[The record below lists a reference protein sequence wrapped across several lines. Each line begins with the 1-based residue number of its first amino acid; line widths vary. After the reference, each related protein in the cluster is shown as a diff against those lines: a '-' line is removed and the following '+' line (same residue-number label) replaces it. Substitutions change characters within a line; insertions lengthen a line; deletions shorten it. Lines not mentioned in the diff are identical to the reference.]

1 MTTTVNLA
9 AKAIRTSVIFGAV
22 ATAGIAAVGGVI
34 GFVIDGWL
42 GVVSALLG
50 SAVALVFMGVTA
62 LSITLGLKFSGGSVI
77 SGVFFATV
85 LGAWFLKFVLFLG
98 AVILIRNLTD
108 LNPAIAFVCVIFA
121 VIAALISDVVAVSR
135 ARIPVVD
142 MVGS

>member
-9 AKAIRTSVIFGAV
+9 AKAIRTSVIFGAI
-22 ATAGIAAVGGVI
+22 ATAGIAVAGGLV
-34 GFVIDGWL
+34 GFVVEGWV
-42 GVVSALLG
+42 GVLSALVG
-50 SAVALVFMGVTA
+50 STVAFLFMGVTA
-62 LSITLGLKFSGGSVI
+62 LSITLGLRFSGGSLI

-98 AVILIRNLTD
+98 AVYVIRNVTEI
-108 LNPAIAFVCVIFA
+108 NPAIAFVCVIFA

>member
-9 AKAIRTSVIFGAV
+9 AKAIRTSVIFGAI
-22 ATAGIAAVGGVI
+22 ATAGIAVAGGLV
-34 GFVIDGWL
+34 GFVVEGWV
-42 GVVSALLG
+42 GVLSALLG
-50 SAVALVFMGVTA
+50 STVAFLFMGVTA
-62 LSITLGLKFSGGSVI
+62 LSITLGLRFSGGSLI

-98 AVILIRNLTD
+98 AVYVIRNVTEI
-108 LNPAIAFVCVIFA
+108 NPAIAFVCVIFA

>member
-9 AKAIRTSVIFGAV
+9 AKAIRTSVIFGAI
-22 ATAGIAAVGGVI
+22 ATAGIAIVGGLV
-34 GFVIDGWL
+34 GFVVEGWA

-50 SAVALVFMGVTA
+50 STVAFLFMGVTA
-62 LSITLGLKFSGGSVI
+62 LSITLGLKFSGGSLI
-77 SGVFFATV
+77 SGVFFGTV
-85 LGAWFLKFVLFLG
+85 LGAWLLKFVLFLG
-98 AVILIRNLTD
+98 AVYLIRNVTD
-108 LNPAIAFVCVIFA
+108 INPAIAFICVIFA

>member
-9 AKAIRTSVIFGAV
+9 AKAIRTSVIFGAI
-22 ATAGIAAVGGVI
+22 ATAGIAVAGGLV
-34 GFVIDGWL
+34 GFVVEGWV
-42 GVVSALLG
+42 GVLSALLG
-50 SAVALVFMGVTA
+50 STVAFLFMGVTA
-62 LSITLGLKFSGGSVI
+62 LSITLGLRFSGGSLI

-85 LGAWFLKFVLFLG
+85 LGAWFLKIVLFLG
-98 AVILIRNLTD
+98 AVYVIRNVTEI
-108 LNPAIAFVCVIFA
+108 NPAIAFVCVIFA

>member
-1 MTTTVNLA
+1 MTTTVSLA
-9 AKAIRTSVIFGAV
+9 AKAIRTSVIFGAI
-22 ATAGIAAVGGVI
+22 ATAGIAVAGGLI
-34 GFVIDGWL
+34 GFVVEGWV
-42 GVVSALLG
+42 GVLSALLG
-50 SAVALVFMGVTA
+50 STVAFLFMGVTA
-62 LSITLGLKFSGGSVI
+62 LSITLGLRFSGESLI

-98 AVILIRNLTD
+98 AVYVIRNVTEI
-108 LNPAIAFVCVIFA
+108 NPAIAFVCVIFA

>member
-9 AKAIRTSVIFGAV
+9 AKAIRTSVIFGAI
-22 ATAGIAAVGGVI
+22 ATAGIAVAGGLVGFIVEGWVGV
-34 GFVIDGWL
+34 L
-42 GVVSALLG
+42 SALLG
-50 SAVALVFMGVTA
+50 STVAFLFMGVTA
-62 LSITLGLKFSGGSVI
+62 LSITLGLRFSGGSLI

-98 AVILIRNLTD
+98 AVYVIRNVTEI
-108 LNPAIAFVCVIFA
+108 NPAIAFVCVIFA
-121 VIAALISDVVAVSR
+121 VIAALFSDVVAVSR

>member
-9 AKAIRTSVIFGAV
+9 AKAIRTSVIFGAI
-22 ATAGIAAVGGVI
+22 ATAGIAVAGGLV
-34 GFVIDGWL
+34 GFVVEGWV
-42 GVVSALLG
+42 GVLSALLG
-50 SAVALVFMGVTA
+50 STVAFLFLGVTA
-62 LSITLGLKFSGGSVI
+62 LSITLGLRFSGGSLI

-98 AVILIRNLTD
+98 AVYVIRNVTEI
-108 LNPAIAFVCVIFA
+108 NPAIAFVCVIFA

>member
-9 AKAIRTSVIFGAV
+9 AKAIRTSVIFGAI
-22 ATAGIAAVGGVI
+22 ATAGIAVAGGLVGFIVEGWVGV
-34 GFVIDGWL
+34 L
-42 GVVSALLG
+42 SALLG
-50 SAVALVFMGVTA
+50 STVAFLFMGVTA
-62 LSITLGLKFSGGSVI
+62 LSITLGLRFSGGSLI

-98 AVILIRNLTD
+98 AVYVIRNVTEI
-108 LNPAIAFVCVIFA
+108 NPAIAFVCVIFA